1 MKKRI
6 ISILIAIICIFN
18 IFSIPVR
25 ADSKKKIIKPVVIYM
40 KAAKSYNPDKMKTCF
55 IKKPT
60 YAYAKYYR
68 NLFKKN
74 NKKYLSYEIVEVR
87 LKKKTATVKIKV
99 TQPDY
104 YVAFTHAYYDYLNW
118 YEDYYYMNNKTPLD
132 SLAGNR
138 LNRYVKRSI
147 KKYGLEQKK
156 RTVKFILQKTSR
168 GWKTKK
174 ANNRIKDIAAM
185 RNYQAYEEAQFCWEN
200 NEDIDECIEI
210 FK

>member
-1 MKKRI
+1 
-6 ISILIAIICIFN
+6 
-18 IFSIPVR
+18 
-25 ADSKKKIIKPVVIYM
+25 M

-168 GWKTKK
+168 GW
-174 ANNRIKDIAAM
+174 
-185 RNYQAYEEAQFCWEN
+185 
-200 NEDIDECIEI
+200 
-210 FK
+210 

>member
-1 MKKRI
+1 MKLECKE
-6 ISILIAIICIFN
+6 
-18 IFSIPVR
+18 
-25 ADSKKKIIKPVVIYM
+25 
-40 KAAKSYNPDKMKTCF
+40 
-55 IKKPT
+55 
-60 YAYAKYYR
+60 R

-147 KKYGLEQKK
+147 KKYGLEQKNLYFK
-156 RTVKFILQKTSR
+156 KHLEDGKLKKLIIESKTLQ
-168 GWKTKK
+168 
-174 ANNRIKDIAAM
+174 
-185 RNYQAYEEAQFCWEN
+185 Q
-200 NEDIDECIEI
+200 
-210 FK
+210 